1 MRSVPC
7 ANWLKANSL
16 WVSLLAVLPLIVLS
30 LSLTAC
36 VDHPIGDPEA
46 SKVDERYVGVWTGQQ
61 GDEHEL
67 LVIRPYDARTYLVH
81 VLAYMEETD
90 SEFAA
95 DFGRSVKPLKK
106 ARGAACTVYKGWLT
120 SIGDVPFLTLEERG
134 LEYVCGLSEKTTYFV
149 ARLKLDQGVMTWQLV
164 DGSSALAKQAKNGP
178 ELEKVVRDHRD
189 SKDLYLPEIF
199 EWRKCEDKALIES
212 VVDAFNDME

>member
-1 MRSVPC
+1 
-7 ANWLKANSL
+7 
-16 WVSLLAVLPLIVLS
+16 LIVIS

-46 SKVDERYVGVWTGQQ
+46 SKVDERYVGVWTGKL

-81 VLAYMEETD
+81 ILAYTEETPW
-90 SEFAA
+90 EFPAE
-95 DFGRSVKPLKK
+95 FGRPVKPVKN

-134 LEYVCGLSEKTTYFV
+134 LEYVCGLSDKTTYFV
-149 ARLKLDQGVMTWQLV
+149 ARLKLDEGVLSWQLV
-164 DGSSALAKQAKNGP
+164 NGGSALATPAKNGP

-189 SKDLYLPEIF
+189 SKDLYVPEIY

-212 VVDAFNDME
+212 VVTAFNDME